1 MAPDISYQDGVLE
14 ILEKNKKID
23 FLIVGNQLE
32 GEYSFFEF
40 ILKIKKINV
49 LSEFII
55 ILENQN
61 EELKNKLIEKGFF
74 QIFYEDEITISEII
88 NLIENKKIN
97 KEKIIEEEI
106 INLKKMILENNLKKE
121 KEKQNKIIE
130 KIKINLNKKINSKT
144 NKKNNLII
152 KNKMITIIGTP
163 CSGKSV
169 FSILLADQF
178 KIKNKILLLDFNIEQ
193 NDISTILGKKK
204 YSKNVMKKIKENK
217 IEQINLKDFIIKIN
231 AKIDLISGLDIFLT
245 EKKEKNK
252 IKNMLIELKNKYE
265 IIIIDTPSE
274 YKKEEIKILLKNSEE
289 IIFLL
294 EPDLIHIKKA
304 KIILDFYENI
314 WKIKKEKIKLIY
326 NKNNK
331 NAISLFI
338 LKKIFKEN
346 YLGKI
351 NYDEKIYCVI
361 NKNKINHINKTT
373 KKEIQKVIQKLIQIK
388 KKKIKLK
395 ERGILNGEQFVRK

>member
-1 MAPDISYQDGVLE
+1 M
-14 ILEKNKKID
+14 
-23 FLIVGNQLE
+23 
-32 GEYSFFEF
+32 
-40 ILKIKKINV
+40 
-49 LSEFII
+49 SEFII

-74 QIFYEDEITISEII
+74 QIFYEDEIKISEII

-106 INLKKMILENNLKKE
+106 MNLKKIILENNLK

-130 KIKINLNKKINSKT
+130 KIKINLNKKINSKI
-144 NKKNNLII
+144 NKKNNLMIG
-152 KNKMITIIGTP
+152 NKMITIIGTP
-163 CSGKSV
+163 CSGKSI
-169 FSILLADQF
+169 FSILLANQL

-193 NDISTILGKKK
+193 NDLSTILGKKK
-204 YSKNVMKKIKENK
+204 YSKNIIKKTNK
-217 IEQINLKDFIIKIN
+217 TEQINLKDFIIKIN

-245 EKKEKNK
+245 EKIEKNK

-294 EPDLIHIKKA
+294 EPNLIHIKKA
-304 KIILDFYENI
+304 KIILEFYENI
-314 WKIKKEKIKLIY
+314 WKIKKEKIKIIY

-331 NAISLFI
+331 NAISIFI

-361 NKNKINHINKTT
+361 NKNKINYINKTT
-373 KKEIQKVIQKLIQIK
+373 KKEIQKIIQKLIQTK

-395 ERGILNGEQFVRK
+395 ERGILNGEQFIRK